1 MEPQPRDPD
10 VDRMLAFCA
19 GDAGA
24 FDQLFE
30 RWAGPLLRYLERLV
44 GDAATAEELVQES
57 FLRVHGARERYEPRA
72 RFSTFLYRIAT
83 NLALNELKRP
93 RRARDHESADVLGLA
108 SSSPA
113 PDHLTDDRR
122 AHAALVRALDEL
134 PERQRIA
141 LWMTAAEGC
150 SQREVAELLGAS
162 EKSVKALVH
171 RARASLAGRMAAAGA
186 IGGRGP
192 GGDGR
197 SMASVSASALASAS
211 AETDAS
217 IGAGDRARTAAREVG
232 EEGDEEVGA

>member
-30 RWAGPLLRYLERLV
+30 RWAGPLLRYLERMV

-57 FLRVHGARERYEPRA
+57 FLRVHGARDRYEPRA

-93 RRARDHESADVLGLA
+93 RRARGHDDADDLA
-108 SSSPA
+108 LASPA
-113 PDHLTDDRR
+113 PAPDSLTDDRR
-122 AHAALVRALDEL
+122 AHAELVRALDDL
-134 PERQRIA
+134 PERQRVA
-141 LWMTAAEGC
+141 LWMSAAEGC
-150 SQREVAELLGAS
+150 SHREVAEVLGAS

-171 RARASLAGRMAAAGA
+171 RARASLVDRLGGFGQRNARGATRGRPPREM
-186 IGGRGP
+186 
-192 GGDGR
+192 
-197 SMASVSASALASAS
+197 
-211 AETDAS
+211 DA
-217 IGAGDRARTAAREVG
+217 
-232 EEGDEEVGA
+232 